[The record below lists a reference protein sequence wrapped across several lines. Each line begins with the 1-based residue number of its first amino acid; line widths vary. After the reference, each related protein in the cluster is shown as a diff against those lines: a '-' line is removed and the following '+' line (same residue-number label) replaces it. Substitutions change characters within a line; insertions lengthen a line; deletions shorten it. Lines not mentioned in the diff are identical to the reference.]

1 MRAFST
7 LASHG
12 YPALDIV
19 LDHDQCL
26 LGTASHVPAACCRFR
41 TPPTPGEMKQALATQ
56 KPDMVEGTAA
66 RPFPTMQVI
75 GHIKQDGLGLLAWWE
90 EAGEEQEEGEGDE
103 GDHDEAGDDAAEMEE
118 DG

>member
-1 MRAFST
+1 MRVHST
-7 LASHG
+7 LASS
-12 YPALDIV
+12 V
-19 LDHDQCL
+19 LDTILDHHKCL
-26 LGTASHVPAACCRFR
+26 LGTASDVLAVRCRFR

-90 EAGEEQEEGEGDE
+90 EAGEGQEDEQGADPDE
-103 GDHDEAGDDAAEMEE
+103 VGDAAGMEE